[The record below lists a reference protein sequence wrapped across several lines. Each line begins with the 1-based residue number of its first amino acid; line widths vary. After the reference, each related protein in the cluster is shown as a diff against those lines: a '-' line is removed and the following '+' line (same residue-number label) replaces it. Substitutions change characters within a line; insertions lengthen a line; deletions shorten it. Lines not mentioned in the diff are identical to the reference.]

1 VLALSTRVAG
11 SFAAPA
17 PARVAISPD
26 GQGQYRVRGVIDRQP
41 ADFLV
46 DTGAS
51 VVVMNGN
58 RARQLG
64 IAFEHARRG
73 LIQTAQG
80 NVDAWFLALDRVAV
94 AGIESSGVEAAVI
107 DGDFPRDILLGMSF
121 LRDVSI
127 EARDGVMTLTR
138 KH

>member
-1 VLALSTRVAG
+1 VAS
-11 SFAAPA
+11 SFTAPA

-26 GQGQYRVRGVIDRQP
+26 GQGQYRVRGVIDGQP

-80 NVDAWFLALDRVAV
+80 NIDAWFLALDRVAV

-121 LRDVSI
+121 LRGVSI